1 MRFLLKILFAP
12 LIAALAIVIWFF
24 AFLLSLSSVIFG
36 IAGGVLGF
44 FGVVMLFA
52 DSLKNGVIMLIL
64 AFLVSPYGLPMLA
77 AWLLGQLQK
86 LRYAVQDR
94 IYD

>member
-12 LIAALAIVIWFF
+12 IIAALAIVIWFF

-36 IAGGVLGF
+36 IAGAILGF

-52 DSLKNGVIMLIL
+52 DSVKNGIIMPVL

-77 AWLLGQLQK
+77 AWLLGQLQR

-94 IYD
+94 IYG

>member
-12 LIAALAIVIWFF
+12 IIAALAVVTWFF
-24 AFLLSLSSVIFG
+24 AFLLSLSSVAFG
-36 IAGGVLGF
+36 IAGGILGF
-44 FGVVMLFA
+44 FGVVILFA
-52 DSLKNGVIMLIL
+52 DSVKNGIIMLVL

-86 LRYAVQDR
+86 LRYAVQDK
-94 IYD
+94 IYG

>member
-12 LIAALAIVIWFF
+12 IIAALAIVIWFF

-36 IAGGVLGF
+36 IAGAILGF

-52 DSLKNGVIMLIL
+52 DSVKNGIIMLVL

-77 AWLLGQLQK
+77 AWLLGQLQR

-94 IYD
+94 IYG

>member
-12 LIAALAIVIWFF
+12 IIAALAIVIWFF